1 MLLFALSSA
10 SSQAERAE
18 SSASACRDSVTSP
31 SSLEV
36 PRAASWHEFIM
47 AYVVVRSSE
56 KQTLALWLANY
67 STDRG
72 IALGS
77 LAAAVRG

>member
-1 MLLFALSSA
+1 
-10 SSQAERAE
+10 
-18 SSASACRDSVTSP
+18 
-31 SSLEV
+31 
-36 PRAASWHEFIM
+36 M

-56 KQTLALWLANY
+56 KQTLALWLANF

>member
-1 MLLFALSSA
+1 
-10 SSQAERAE
+10 
-18 SSASACRDSVTSP
+18 
-31 SSLEV
+31 
-36 PRAASWHEFIM
+36 M

-56 KQTLALWLANY
+56 KQTLALWLANF
-67 STDRG
+67 STGGG